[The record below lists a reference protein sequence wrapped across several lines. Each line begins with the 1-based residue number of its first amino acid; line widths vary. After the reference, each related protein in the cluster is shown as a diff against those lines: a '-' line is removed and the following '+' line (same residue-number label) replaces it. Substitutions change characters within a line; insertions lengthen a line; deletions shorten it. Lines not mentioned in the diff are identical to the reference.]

1 MPTSVQLEAISTEGQ
16 RLLDFARRDPARV
29 VPQYPTWTLLD
40 LVTHTASIHARTIA
54 VCTSLPQDRI
64 PAPELPPG
72 REPLD
77 WYAETLPAMVDTF
90 RSTDP
95 DAEVWFFTADRTIGA
110 WERRML
116 IETGVHRWDAQ
127 QAHEDPEPLLP
138 VVAESGLDEFGDM
151 WLPRYG
157 DLPALRVTATDIGRS
172 WTYGKGTAGS
182 PITATASDIYLRLM
196 SRPGIHLPA
205 EWAAA
210 VDGAATPAG

>member
-1 MPTSVQLEAISTEGQ
+1 MPASVQLEAISTEGQ

-77 WYAETLPAMVDTF
+77 WYAETLAGMLAAF
-90 RSTDP
+90 EHTDP
-95 DAEVWFFTADRTIGA
+95 ETTVWFFTADRTVGA

-127 QAHEDPEPLLP
+127 QAHEDPDPLLL
-138 VVAESGLDEFGDM
+138 VVAENGLDEFGDM
-151 WLPRYG
+151 WLPRFG
-157 DLPALRVTATDIGRS
+157 DLPALHITATDIGRS
-172 WTYGKGTAGS
+172 WTFGKGTAGS
-182 PITATASDIYLRLM
+182 PITAAASDIYLRLM
-196 SRPGIHLPA
+196 GRPGVHLPA
-205 EWAAA
+205 EWTTA
-210 VDGAATPAG
+210 VDGAATPAE